1 MSTITQVGAGA
12 VATGN
17 NASLTPAVHAST
29 AAGDL
34 VVILASIRNSGAGTV
49 NTPTGWSALLTFGNV
64 TLLGRF
70 WVAGD
75 VAPLVT
81 FAGGVANAD
90 TLAHAATFRNVSRE
104 ALGVSATLLNGSGQD
119 VAYPALVVPKDRHVA
134 LVAAWKQ
141 SIMTAAT
148 TPAGFTALGV
158 ASSAAGDDAAQ
169 SWYYQIQTTAT
180 NVSNAFPVFIT
191 GGVAAISRGI
201 VLTLK
206 PAATF
211 TATSQVVYPPR
222 VLLSLTDLTLGD
234 AVQLYRS
241 VSGVRTL
248 VRAGTSTAVT
258 DPSFLRVDAELPFG
272 VPVTYVAVVNGVEYS
287 VGPTTYTLTGGKVAL
302 SDAVGGTSAEVVI
315 LAWPEKNYD
324 RAFTRFRAG
333 GRNIVVAGALLG
345 APSDVSLFVTASSS
359 VDNVLALL
367 DAATQGIIQVR
378 QPGGYDGVD
387 AYWSVLSV
395 TVRRFSQDGSD
406 ERRIIVLQVVEVEGW
421 APTLQAA
428 TYTYADLE
436 TAYTGLTYANLNLD
450 YLTYLALAQA
460 SF

>member
-1 MSTITQVGAGA
+1 MTTITFVGAGA
-12 VATGN
+12 AVTGN
-17 NASLTPAVHAST
+17 NASITPPVHVST

-34 VVILASIRNSGAGTV
+34 VVILATIRNSGTGTV
-49 NTPTGWSALLTFGNV
+49 NTPAGWSALATFGNE

-75 VAPLVT
+75 TAPLIT

-90 TLAHAATFRNVSRE
+90 TTAHAATWRGVSRE
-104 ALGVSATLLNGSGQD
+104 ALGATATQLNAVPD
-119 VAYPALVVPKDRHVA
+119 ANIAYPALVVAKDRYVA
-134 LVAAWKQ
+134 LIALWKQ
-141 SIMTAAT
+141 SVIAAPA
-148 TPAGFTALGV
+148 TPGGFTAIGL
-158 ASSAAGDDAAQ
+158 ASSAAGDDAGHT
-169 SWYYQIQTTAT
+169 WYYQIQTTAT
-180 NVSNAFPVFIT
+180 SVSNAFPVFIT
-191 GGVAAISRGI
+191 GPAAISRAI

-211 TATSQVVYPPR
+211 TATPQVVYPPR

-248 VRAGTSTAVT
+248 VRAGTSAAVT

-272 VPVTYVAVVNGVEYS
+272 VPVTYVAVVNGIEYT

-302 SDAVGGTSAEVVI
+302 SDAVAGTSAEVVI
-315 LAWPEKNYD
+315 LAWPEKNLD
-324 RAFTRFRAG
+324 RAFTRFRVG
-333 GRNIVVAGALLG
+333 GRNVVVSGDLMS

-359 VDNVLALL
+359 VDNVLDLL
-367 DAATQGIIQVR
+367 DSATQGIIQVR

-387 AYWSVLSV
+387 AYWAVLGV

-406 ERRIIVLQVVEVEGW
+406 QRRTIVLTVVEVEGW
-421 APTLQAA
+421 APTLQSA

-436 TAYTGLTYANLNLD
+436 TAYTGLTYANLNAD
-450 YLTYLALAQA
+450 YATYLLLAQA